1 MAAGTI
7 SRIRLENFMCHSSL
21 HIELGEHVNFITGQ
35 NGSGKSAILTAL
47 CVAFGC
53 RAKNTQRAASLKD
66 FIKTGCSYAS
76 ILVDISNH
84 GEDAFKPEV
93 FGNVII
99 LERRITESSSSTV
112 LKDQHGRKVAHRKD
126 DLVEIIEH
134 FNFFFKATLLQ
145 QVNDL
150 LGSIRKNLNAADS
163 IVEELERS
171 IMPVLKELDD
181 IQDKIKYM
189 EHIEEIAHEIENL
202 KKKLAWAWVY
212 DVDKKIG
219 EQTEKLEKLRER
231 IPACQE
237 RIDRNTAIIEE
248 LSKELIVKKENVR
261 SFLEKTQEVRRMKEK
276 MQHDIHEQSTNMSKT
291 IEKKVDC
298 SSSCFFSLAV
308 KLKMDLEKEHA
319 RGMQVLNKMNTRVK
333 QLEVQVHEF
342 QLQHMQQT
350 QAEVFQVEDSIR
362 ELQQEI
368 NSANLSATR
377 LSEEEK
383 KLSEELHDIIKS
395 ISDIGKEVDEDGRRI
410 NQLKSQIEDLRR
422 RQHDKLTAFGGDRV
436 QNLYRS
442 IERHHSRFKCPPIG
456 PIGYHVQLASD
467 CWSLAVDCALGRLL
481 DAFIVSCHKDS
492 LVLRECA
499 KEVKYHNLQIIIYD
513 FAKPRLDIPN
523 HLLPSTTHLTI
534 LSVIH
539 SENPTILNVLVDQGH
554 AERQV
559 LVRDYEVGKSVA
571 FDKRIRNLKEV
582 YTSDGCKMF
591 YRGSVETILPPNRKW
606 RAGRLCTS
614 LGEKIIEIENE
625 AAEIKKINSERLDC
639 KGKLVIDRDNINSK
653 LRSLKR
659 KREDEEQHLERK
671 KVQLDDTKKISI
683 ANKHDTA
690 VDTSELEAEM
700 MQVKED
706 IGNKELVLEKINLKL
721 TDALREENDK
731 RASYKDFIDILCFPV
746 VNSLHILNAKCF
758 TPESAHAEM
767 GSISD
772 AEHELQLVEEKIH
785 DAQQDKAHYEGVM
798 EMKVLAPIQ
807 MTESELTDLQK
818 LHQEYF
824 EKASRI
830 CAESEVEALGGVG
843 GSTLEQLSDCIN
855 KLNQKFQQE
864 SRRYTKTIDDLRALH
879 DKKGRK
885 ILRKQQMYEGFRGKL
900 NACQKALDLRWR
912 KFQRN
917 TGLLKRQLTWLFNEH
932 LGKKGISGHINVH
945 YKNEV
950 LSVELTMPQDASR
963 DTVRDTRGLSG
974 GERSFSTLCFTLALH
989 GMTEAPFR
997 AMDEFDVFMDAVS
1010 RKISLDTL
1018 VDFAV
1023 AQGSQWIFI
1032 TPHDISMVKAG
1043 DRIKKQQMAAPRG

>member
-76 ILVDISNH
+76 ILVDINNH

-134 FNFFFKATLLQ
+134 FNIDVENPCVIMSQDKSREFLHSGNDKDKFKFFFKATLLQ

-150 LGSIRKNLNAADS
+150 LGSIRKNLNVVDS

-181 IQDKIKYM
+181 IQDKIKNM

-248 LSKELIVKKENVR
+248 VRKEFIVKKENVR

-276 MQHDIHEQSTNMSKT
+276 MQHDIHE
-291 IEKKVDC
+291 
-298 SSSCFFSLAV
+298 AV

-319 RGMQVLNKMNTRVK
+319 RGMQVLNKMNTRVRR
-333 QLEVQVHEF
+333 LEVQVHEF
-342 QLQHMQQT
+342 QLKRMQQT
-350 QAEVFQVEDSIR
+350 QAEVFQVEDSIW

-368 NSANLSATR
+368 NSANLCATR

-383 KLSEELHDIIKS
+383 KLSEELQDIIKS
-395 ISDIGKEVDEDGRRI
+395 ISDIGKEIDEDGRRI
-410 NQLKSQIEDLRR
+410 NHLKSQIEDLRR
-422 RQHDKLTAFGGDRV
+422 RQHDK
-436 QNLYRS
+436 
-442 IERHHSRFKCPPIG
+442 
-456 PIGYHVQLASD
+456 
-467 CWSLAVDCALGRLL
+467 
-481 DAFIVSCHKDS
+481 
-492 LVLRECA
+492 
-499 KEVKYHNLQIIIYD
+499 
-513 FAKPRLDIPN
+513 
-523 HLLPSTTHLTI
+523 
-534 LSVIH
+534 
-539 SENPTILNVLVDQGH
+539 GH
-554 AERQV
+554 TERQV
-559 LVRDYEVGKSVA
+559 LVQDYEVGKSVA

-591 YRGSVETILPPNRKW
+591 CRGSVETILPPNRKW

-625 AAEIKKINSERLDC
+625 TAEIKKINSERWDL

-653 LRSLKR
+653 LRTLKR

-731 RASYKDFIDILCFPV
+731 RASYKNFIG
-746 VNSLHILNAKCF
+746 
-758 TPESAHAEM
+758 SAHAEM

-772 AEHELQLVEEKIH
+772 AEHELQLVEEKIN

-798 EMKVLAPIQ
+798 ERKVLAPIK
-807 MTESELTDLQK
+807 MAESELTDLQQ

-830 CAESEVEALGGVG
+830 CAEKEVEALGGVG
-843 GSTLEQLSDCIN
+843 GSTLEQLSDRIN

-864 SRRYTKTIDDLRALH
+864 SRRYTETIDDLRALH

-885 ILRKQQMYEGFRGKL
+885 ILRKQQMYAGFRGKL

-917 TGLLKRQLTWLFNEH
+917 AGLLKRQLTWLFNEH
-932 LGKKGISGHINVH
+932 LGKKGISGHINVD

-950 LSVELTMPQDASR
+950 LSVDLTMPQDASR

>member
-134 FNFFFKATLLQ
+134 FNIDVENPCVIMSQDKSREFLHSGNDKDKFKFFFKATLLQ

-181 IQDKIKYM
+181 IQDKIKNM

-276 MQHDIHEQSTNMSKT
+276 MQHDIHE
-291 IEKKVDC
+291 
-298 SSSCFFSLAV
+298 AV

-422 RQHDKLTAFGGDRV
+422 HKHDKLTAFGGDRV

-513 FAKPRLDIPN
+513 FAKPRLGIPN
-523 HLLPSTTHLTI
+523 HLLPSTTHPTI

-571 FDKRIRNLKEV
+571 FDKRIQNLKEV
-582 YTSDGCKMF
+582 YTSDGCKMH
-591 YRGSVETILPPNRKW
+591 V
-606 RAGRLCTS
+606 
-614 LGEKIIEIENE
+614 
-625 AAEIKKINSERLDC
+625 
-639 KGKLVIDRDNINSK
+639 
-653 LRSLKR
+653 KR
-659 KREDEEQHLERK
+659 HWTYD
-671 KVQLDDTKKISI
+671 
-683 ANKHDTA
+683 
-690 VDTSELEAEM
+690 
-700 MQVKED
+700 
-706 IGNKELVLEKINLKL
+706 
-721 TDALREENDK
+721 
-731 RASYKDFIDILCFPV
+731 
-746 VNSLHILNAKCF
+746 
-758 TPESAHAEM
+758 
-767 GSISD
+767 
-772 AEHELQLVEEKIH
+772 
-785 DAQQDKAHYEGVM
+785 
-798 EMKVLAPIQ
+798 
-807 MTESELTDLQK
+807 
-818 LHQEYF
+818 
-824 EKASRI
+824 
-830 CAESEVEALGGVG
+830 G
-843 GSTLEQLSDCIN
+843 GS
-855 KLNQKFQQE
+855 
-864 SRRYTKTIDDLRALH
+864 
-879 DKKGRK
+879 
-885 ILRKQQMYEGFRGKL
+885 FREML
-900 NACQKALDLRWR
+900 
-912 KFQRN
+912 
-917 TGLLKRQLTWLFNEH
+917 
-932 LGKKGISGHINVH
+932 
-945 YKNEV
+945 
-950 LSVELTMPQDASR
+950 
-963 DTVRDTRGLSG
+963 
-974 GERSFSTLCFTLALH
+974 
-989 GMTEAPFR
+989 
-997 AMDEFDVFMDAVS
+997 VF
-1010 RKISLDTL
+1010 
-1018 VDFAV
+1018 
-1023 AQGSQWIFI
+1023 
-1032 TPHDISMVKAG
+1032 
-1043 DRIKKQQMAAPRG
+1043 

>member
-76 ILVDISNH
+76 ILVDINNH

-134 FNFFFKATLLQ
+134 FNIDVENPCVIMSQDKSREFLHSGNDKDKFKFFFKATLLQ

-150 LGSIRKNLNAADS
+150 LGSIRKNLNVVDS

-181 IQDKIKYM
+181 IQDKIKNM

-248 LSKELIVKKENVR
+248 VRKEFIVKKENVR

-276 MQHDIHEQSTNMSKT
+276 MQHDIHE
-291 IEKKVDC
+291 
-298 SSSCFFSLAV
+298 AV

-319 RGMQVLNKMNTRVK
+319 RGMQVLNKMNTRVRR
-333 QLEVQVHEF
+333 LEVQVHEF
-342 QLQHMQQT
+342 QLKRMQQT
-350 QAEVFQVEDSIR
+350 QAEVFQVEDSIW

-368 NSANLSATR
+368 NSANLCATR

-383 KLSEELHDIIKS
+383 KLSEELQDIIKS
-395 ISDIGKEVDEDGRRI
+395 ISDIGKEIDEDGRRI
-410 NQLKSQIEDLRR
+410 NHLKSQIEDLRR

-436 QNLYRS
+436 QSLYRS

-492 LVLRECA
+492 LILRECA

-523 HLLPSTTHLTI
+523 HLLPSTTHPTI

-539 SENPTILNVLVDQGH
+539 SKNPTILNVLVDQGH
-554 AERQV
+554 TERQV
-559 LVRDYEVGKSVA
+559 LVQDYEVGKSVA

-591 YRGSVETILPPNRKW
+591 CRGSVETILPPNRKW

-625 AAEIKKINSERLDC
+625 TAEIKKINSERWDL

-653 LRSLKR
+653 LRTLKR

-731 RASYKDFIDILCFPV
+731 RASYKNFIG
-746 VNSLHILNAKCF
+746 
-758 TPESAHAEM
+758 SAHAEM

-772 AEHELQLVEEKIH
+772 AEHELQLVEEKIN
-785 DAQQDKAHYEGVM
+785 DAQ
-798 EMKVLAPIQ
+798 
-807 MTESELTDLQK
+807 
-818 LHQEYF
+818 QEYF

-830 CAESEVEALGGVG
+830 CAEKEVEALGGVG
-843 GSTLEQLSDCIN
+843 GSTLEQLSDRIN

-864 SRRYTKTIDDLRALH
+864 SRRYTETIDDLRALH

-885 ILRKQQMYEGFRGKL
+885 ILRKQQMYAGFRGKL

-917 TGLLKRQLTWLFNEH
+917 AGLLKRQLTWLFNEH
-932 LGKKGISGHINVH
+932 LGKKGISGHINVD

-950 LSVELTMPQDASR
+950 LSVDLTMPQDASR

>member
-66 FIKTGCSYAS
+66 FIKTGCSCAS
-76 ILVDISNH
+76 ILVDINNH

-134 FNFFFKATLLQ
+134 FNIDVENPCVIMSQDKSREFLHSGNDKDKFKFFFKATLLQ

-171 IMPVLKELDD
+171 ITPVLKELDD
-181 IQDKIKYM
+181 IQDKIKNM

-248 LSKELIVKKENVR
+248 LRKEFIVKKENVR

-276 MQHDIHEQSTNMSKT
+276 MQHDIHE
-291 IEKKVDC
+291 
-298 SSSCFFSLAV
+298 AV

-319 RGMQVLNKMNTRVK
+319 RGMQVLNKMNTRVR
-333 QLEVQVHEF
+333 QLEAQVNEF

-350 QAEVFQVEDSIR
+350 QAEVFQVQDSIR

-368 NSANLSATR
+368 NSANLNATR
-377 LSEEEK
+377 LNDEEK
-383 KLSEELHDIIKS
+383 NLSEELQDIIKS
-395 ISDIGKEVDEDGRRI
+395 ISDIEKEIDEDGRRI
-410 NQLKSQIEDLRR
+410 NQLKYQIDDLRQ
-422 RQHDKLTAFGGDRV
+422 RQRDKLTAFGGDRV
-436 QNLYRS
+436 QSLYRS

-492 LVLRECA
+492 LILRECA

-513 FAKPRLDIPN
+513 FAKPQLHIPN
-523 HLLPSTTHLTI
+523 HLLPSTLHPTI

-571 FDKRIRNLKEV
+571 FDKRIQNLKEV
-582 YTSDGCKMF
+582 YTSDGCKM
-591 YRGSVETILPPNRKW
+591 YRRGSVEAILPPNRKW
-606 RAGRLCTS
+606 RTGRLCTS
-614 LGEKIIEIENE
+614 LGEKITEIENE
-625 AAEIKKINSERLDC
+625 AAEIKKINSERLDR
-639 KGKLVIDRDNINSK
+639 KGKLVIDRNNINSE
-653 LRSLKR
+653 LRTLKR
-659 KREDEEQHLERK
+659 KREDEEQRLERK

-690 VDTSELEAEM
+690 VDTSELMAEM

-721 TDALREENDK
+721 ADALGEENDK
-731 RASYKDFIDILCFPV
+731 RASYKDFM
-746 VNSLHILNAKCF
+746 
-758 TPESAHAEM
+758 ESAHAEM

-772 AEHELQLVEEKIH
+772 VERELQLVEEKIH

-798 EMKVLAPIQ
+798 ERKVLDPIK
-807 MTESELTDLQK
+807 MAELELTDLQQ
-818 LHQEYF
+818 LYQEYF

-843 GSTLEQLSDCIN
+843 GSTMEQLSDRIN

-864 SRRYTKTIDDLRALH
+864 SRRYTENIDDLRALH

-885 ILRKQQMYEGFRGKL
+885 ILRKQQMYAGFRDKL

-917 TGLLKRQLTWLFNEH
+917 AGLLKRQLTWLFNEH
-932 LGKKGISGHINVH
+932 LGKKGISGHINVD

-963 DTVRDTRGLSG
+963 YTVRDTRGLSG

-997 AMDEFDVFMDAVS
+997 AMDEFDVFMH
-1010 RKISLDTL
+1010 
-1018 VDFAV
+1018 
-1023 AQGSQWIFI
+1023 GEGW
-1032 TPHDISMVKAG
+1032 G
-1043 DRIKKQQMAAPRG
+1043 

>member
-76 ILVDISNH
+76 ILVDINNH
-84 GEDAFKPEV
+84 GEDAFKHEV

-134 FNFFFKATLLQ
+134 FNIDVENPCVIMSQDKSREFLHSGNDKDKFMFFFKATLLQ

-150 LGSIRKNLNAADS
+150 LGSIRKNLNVADS

-181 IQDKIKYM
+181 IQDKIKNM

-248 LSKELIVKKENVR
+248 LRKEFIVKKENVR

-276 MQHDIHEQSTNMSKT
+276 MQHDIHE
-291 IEKKVDC
+291 
-298 SSSCFFSLAV
+298 AV

-319 RGMQVLNKMNTRVK
+319 RGMQVLNKMNTRVR
-333 QLEVQVHEF
+333 QLEAQVHEF
-342 QLQHMQQT
+342 QLKHMQQT
-350 QAEVFQVEDSIR
+350 QAEVFQVEDSIW

-383 KLSEELHDIIKS
+383 KLSEELQDIIKS
-395 ISDIGKEVDEDGRRI
+395 ISDIGKEIDEDGRRI

-422 RQHDKLTAFGGDRV
+422 RQHDK
-436 QNLYRS
+436 
-442 IERHHSRFKCPPIG
+442 
-456 PIGYHVQLASD
+456 QLASN

-513 FAKPRLDIPN
+513 FSKPRLVIPN
-523 HLLPSTTHLTI
+523 HLLPSTTHPTI

-554 AERQV
+554 TERQV
-559 LVRDYEVGKSVA
+559 LVQDYEAGKSVA

-582 YTSDGCKMF
+582 YTSDGSKMF
-591 YRGSVETILPPNRKW
+591 YRASVETILPPNRKW

-625 AAEIKKINSERLDC
+625 TAEIKKINSERWDR

-653 LRSLKR
+653 LRTLKR

-731 RASYKDFIDILCFPV
+731 RASYKNFI
-746 VNSLHILNAKCF
+746 
-758 TPESAHAEM
+758 ESAHAEM

-772 AEHELQLVEEKIH
+772 AEHELQLVEEKIN

-798 EMKVLAPIQ
+798 ERKVLAPIK
-807 MTESELTDLQK
+807 MAESELTDLQQ

-830 CAESEVEALGGVG
+830 CAENEVEALGGVG
-843 GSTLEQLSDCIN
+843 GSTLEQLSDRIN
-855 KLNQKFQQE
+855 KLNKKFQQE
-864 SRRYTKTIDDLRALH
+864 SRRYTETIDDLRALH
-879 DKKGRK
+879 DKKERK
-885 ILRKQQMYEGFRGKL
+885 ILRKQQMYAGFRGKL

-917 TGLLKRQLTWLFNEH
+917 AGLLKRQLTWLFNEH
-932 LGKKGISGHINVH
+932 LGKKGISGHINVD

>member
-134 FNFFFKATLLQ
+134 FNIDVENPCVIMSQDKSREFLHSGNDKDKFKFFFKATLLQ

-181 IQDKIKYM
+181 IQDKIKNM

-276 MQHDIHEQSTNMSKT
+276 MQHDIHE
-291 IEKKVDC
+291 
-298 SSSCFFSLAV
+298 AV

-422 RQHDKLTAFGGDRV
+422 HKHDKLTAFGGDRV

-513 FAKPRLDIPN
+513 FAKPRLGIPN
-523 HLLPSTTHLTI
+523 HLLPSTTHPTI

-571 FDKRIRNLKEV
+571 FDKRIQNLKEV

-625 AAEIKKINSERLDC
+625 AAEIKKINSERLDR

-683 ANKHDTA
+683 ANKHDTV

-731 RASYKDFIDILCFPV
+731 RASYKDFI
-746 VNSLHILNAKCF
+746 
-758 TPESAHAEM
+758 ESAHAEM

-807 MTESELTDLQK
+807 ITESELTDLQK

-843 GSTLEQLSDCIN
+843 GSTLEQLSDRIN

-864 SRRYTKTIDDLRALH
+864 RRRYTETIDDLRALH

-885 ILRKQQMYEGFRGKL
+885 ILRKQQMYAGFRGKL

-917 TGLLKRQLTWLFNEH
+917 AGLLKRQLTWLFNEH
-932 LGKKGISGHINVH
+932 LGKKGISGHINVD

-1018 VDFAV
+1018 VDFAA

>member
-76 ILVDISNH
+76 IVVDISNH

-93 FGNVII
+93 YGNVII

-145 QVNDL
+145 QVNDM
-150 LGSIRKNLNAADS
+150 LGSIREKLTGADS
-163 IVEELERS
+163 IVEELEKS
-171 IMPVLKELDD
+171 IGPVLKDLDD
-181 IQDKIKYM
+181 LQGKIKNM
-189 EHIEEIAHEIENL
+189 EHIEEIAHEIDNL

-212 DVDKKIG
+212 DVVKKIE
-219 EQTEKLEKLRER
+219 EQANKLEKLKER

-248 LSKELIVKKENVR
+248 LRKDFIVKKENVR

-276 MQHDIHEQSTNMSKT
+276 LEHDMHE
-291 IEKKVDC
+291 
-298 SSSCFFSLAV
+298 AG
-308 KLKMDLEKEHA
+308 KLKMDLEKEHE
-319 RGMQVLNKMNTRVK
+319 RGMQMLNKMNNRVR
-333 QLEVQVHEF
+333 QLQVQVDEF
-342 QLQHMQQT
+342 ELQHMQET
-350 QAEVFQVEDSIR
+350 QAEVSQIEDKMR

-368 NSANLSATR
+368 NSAHLSATR
-377 LSEEEK
+377 LKEEEK
-383 KLSEELHDIIKS
+383 KLSEELWGITKS
-395 ISDIGKEVDEDGRRI
+395 IGDIEKKIAEDARKI
-410 NQLKSQIEDLRR
+410 NHLKSQIRDFQQ
-422 RQHDKLTAFGGDRV
+422 RQHDKVTAFGGDRV
-436 QNLYRS
+436 LSLFRS
-442 IERHHSRFKCPPIG
+442 IERHQSRFKCPPVG
-456 PIGYHVQLASD
+456 PIGAHVELSSD
-467 CWSLAVDCALGRLL
+467 SWSVAVDCAFGRLL

-492 LVLRECA
+492 LLLRECA
-499 KEVKYHNLQIIIYD
+499 KEANYRNLQIIIYD
-513 FAKPRLDIPN
+513 FAKPLHDIPN
-523 HLLPSTTHLTI
+523 HLVPSTPHPTI
-534 LSVIH
+534 LSVIR
-539 SENPTILNVLVDQGH
+539 SESPTILNVLVDQGH

-559 LVRDYEVGKSVA
+559 LVQDYEMGKSVA
-571 FDKRIRNLKEV
+571 FDQRIQNLKEV
-582 YTSDGCKMF
+582 YTSDGYKMF
-591 YRGSVETILPPNRKW
+591 CRGSVQTILPPNRKW

-614 LGEKIIEIENE
+614 VGETITEMKNE
-625 AAEIKKINSERLDC
+625 ATGIEQINLEREGQKSELVVQRGKIELQ
-639 KGKLVIDRDNINSK
+639 

-659 KREDEEQHLERK
+659 KREDEERRLERK
-671 KVQLDDTKKISI
+671 KLQLDDTKKLS
-683 ANKHDTA
+683 ADNNHDTA
-690 VDTSELEAEM
+690 VDTSELVAEM

-706 IGNKELVLEKINLKL
+706 IGNKELVLQKINLKL
-721 TDALREENDK
+721 TDALQEENNK
-731 RASYKDFIDILCFPV
+731 RASYKDFI
-746 VNSLHILNAKCF
+746 
-758 TPESAHAEM
+758 ESAYAEM

-772 AEHELQLVEEKIH
+772 VEHELQLVEEKIH
-785 DAQQDKAHYEGVM
+785 DAQQEKAHYEDVM
-798 EMKVLAPIQ
+798 ERKVLAPIKTAE
-807 MTESELTDLQK
+807 TEYTNLQQ

-824 EKASRI
+824 EKASKI
-830 CAESEVEALGGVG
+830 CIESEVEALGGVA
-843 GSTLEQLSDCIN
+843 GSTLEQLSEEIN
-855 KLNQKFQQE
+855 KLTRRLQQE
-864 SRRYTKTIDDLRALH
+864 SRRYTESIDDLRALH
-879 DKKGRK
+879 DKTRQK
-885 ILRKQQMYEGFRGKL
+885 ILRKQQMYAGFRDKL
-900 NACQKALDLRWR
+900 NACQKALDLRWK

-917 TGLLKRQLTWLFNEH
+917 AGLLKRQLTWLFNEH
-932 LGKKGISGHINVH
+932 LGKKGISGHINVD
-945 YKNEV
+945 YKNQV
-950 LSVELTMPQDASR
+950 LSVELTMPQDTSR
-963 DTVRDTRGLSG
+963 DTIRDTRGLSG

-989 GMTEAPFR
+989 GMTESPFR

-1018 VDFAV
+1018 VDFAI

>member
-76 ILVDISNH
+76 ILVDINNH
-84 GEDAFKPEV
+84 GEDAFKHEV

-150 LGSIRKNLNAADS
+150 LGSIRKNLNVADS

-181 IQDKIKYM
+181 IQDKIKNM

-248 LSKELIVKKENVR
+248 LRKEFIVKKENVR

-276 MQHDIHEQSTNMSKT
+276 MQHDIHE
-291 IEKKVDC
+291 
-298 SSSCFFSLAV
+298 AV

-319 RGMQVLNKMNTRVK
+319 RGMQVLNKMNTRVR
-333 QLEVQVHEF
+333 QLEAQVHEF
-342 QLQHMQQT
+342 QLKHMQQT
-350 QAEVFQVEDSIR
+350 QAEVFQVEDSIW

-383 KLSEELHDIIKS
+383 KLSEELQDIIKS
-395 ISDIGKEVDEDGRRI
+395 ISDIGKEIDEDGRRI

-436 QNLYRS
+436 QSLYRS

-456 PIGYHVQLASD
+456 PIGYHVQLASN

-513 FAKPRLDIPN
+513 FSKPRLVIPN
-523 HLLPSTTHLTI
+523 HLLPSTTHPTI

-554 AERQV
+554 TERQV
-559 LVRDYEVGKSVA
+559 LVQDYEAGKSVA

-582 YTSDGCKMF
+582 YTSDGSKMF
-591 YRGSVETILPPNRKW
+591 YRASVETILPPNRKW

-625 AAEIKKINSERLDC
+625 TAEIKKINSERWDR

-653 LRSLKR
+653 LRTLKR

-731 RASYKDFIDILCFPV
+731 RASYKNFI
-746 VNSLHILNAKCF
+746 
-758 TPESAHAEM
+758 ESAHAEM

-772 AEHELQLVEEKIH
+772 AEHELQLVEEKIN
-785 DAQQDKAHYEGVM
+785 DAQQ
-798 EMKVLAPIQ
+798 
-807 MTESELTDLQK
+807 
-818 LHQEYF
+818 
-824 EKASRI
+824 R
-830 CAESEVEALGGVG
+830 
-843 GSTLEQLSDCIN
+843 
-855 KLNQKFQQE
+855 
-864 SRRYTKTIDDLRALH
+864 
-879 DKKGRK
+879 
-885 ILRKQQMYEGFRGKL
+885 
-900 NACQKALDLRWR
+900 
-912 KFQRN
+912 
-917 TGLLKRQLTWLFNEH
+917 
-932 LGKKGISGHINVH
+932 GISCFDLFQIQGI
-945 YKNEV
+945 
-950 LSVELTMPQDASR
+950 QR
-963 DTVRDTRGLSG
+963 IWWQCR
-974 GERSFSTLCFTLALH
+974 ERMNRFLEN
-989 GMTEAPFR
+989 MQE
-997 AMDEFDVFMDAVS
+997 DEFM
-1010 RKISLDTL
+1010 RTN
-1018 VDFAV
+1018 
-1023 AQGSQWIFI
+1023 
-1032 TPHDISMVKAG
+1032 
-1043 DRIKKQQMAAPRG
+1043 

>member
-7 SRIRLENFMCHSSL
+7 SRIRLENF
-21 HIELGEHVNFITGQ
+21 IGAG
-35 NGSGKSAILTAL
+35 GKSAILTAL

-66 FIKTGCSYAS
+66 FIKTGCSCAS
-76 ILVDISNH
+76 ILVDINNH

-171 IMPVLKELDD
+171 ITPVLKELDD
-181 IQDKIKYM
+181 IQDKIKNM
-189 EHIEEIAHEIENL
+189 EHIVEIAHEIENL

-248 LSKELIVKKENVR
+248 LRKEFIVKKENVR
-261 SFLEKTQEVRRMKEK
+261 SYLEKTQEVRRMKEK
-276 MQHDIHEQSTNMSKT
+276 MQHDIHEAQGSRENMGDSRNIDAVELSCSCSYSLRISQVHVFVPVLRCPYLFVLLDADLAPACPTIVLLQSQHRAPPQLLMPSAGAHLQMPLLILAGPKLCCWSNMRAAGVEEGHQRKQVKGDSGAF
-291 IEKKVDC
+291 V
-298 SSSCFFSLAV
+298 SSITTLVRSICPVAV

-319 RGMQVLNKMNTRVK
+319 RGMQVLNKMNTRVR
-333 QLEVQVHEF
+333 QLEAQVNEF

-350 QAEVFQVEDSIR
+350 QHFCMKLKAEVFQVEDSIR

-368 NSANLSATR
+368 NSANLNATR
-377 LSEEEK
+377 LNDEEK
-383 KLSEELHDIIKS
+383 NLSEELQDIIKS
-395 ISDIGKEVDEDGRRI
+395 ISDIGKEIDEDGRKI
-410 NQLKSQIEDLRR
+410 NQLKYQIEDLRQCQR
-422 RQHDKLTAFGGDRV
+422 DKLTAFGWDGV
-436 QNLYRS
+436 QSLYRS

-456 PIGYHVQLASD
+456 PIGYHVLLVSD

-513 FAKPRLDIPN
+513 FTKPQLDIPN
-523 HLLPSTTHLTI
+523 HLLPSTPHPTI

-539 SENPTILNVLVDQGH
+539 LENPTILNVLVDQGH

-571 FDKRIRNLKEV
+571 FDKRIRNLKE
-582 YTSDGCKMF
+582 
-591 YRGSVETILPPNRKW
+591 
-606 RAGRLCTS
+606 
-614 LGEKIIEIENE
+614 
-625 AAEIKKINSERLDC
+625 
-639 KGKLVIDRDNINSK
+639 
-653 LRSLKR
+653 
-659 KREDEEQHLERK
+659 
-671 KVQLDDTKKISI
+671 
-683 ANKHDTA
+683 
-690 VDTSELEAEM
+690 
-700 MQVKED
+700 
-706 IGNKELVLEKINLKL
+706 
-721 TDALREENDK
+721 
-731 RASYKDFIDILCFPV
+731 
-746 VNSLHILNAKCF
+746 
-758 TPESAHAEM
+758 
-767 GSISD
+767 
-772 AEHELQLVEEKIH
+772 
-785 DAQQDKAHYEGVM
+785 DKAHYEGVM
-798 EMKVLAPIQ
+798 ERKVLAPIK
-807 MTESELTDLQK
+807 MAESELTDLQQ
-818 LHQEYF
+818 LYQEYF

-843 GSTLEQLSDCIN
+843 GSTMEQLSDRIN

-864 SRRYTKTIDDLRALH
+864 SRRYTENIDDLRALH
-879 DKKGRK
+879 DNKGRK
-885 ILRKQQMYEGFRGKL
+885 ILRKQQMYAGFRDKL

-917 TGLLKRQLTWLFNEH
+917 AGLLKRQLTWLFNEH
-932 LGKKGISGHINVH
+932 LGQKGISGHINVD

-1032 TPHDISMVKAG
+1032 TPHDIRSINTISISVVLGFILFYNSSDLSFSMVKAG

>member
-21 HIELGEHVNFITGQ
+21 HIELDDYVNFITGQ

-66 FIKTGCSYAS
+66 FIKTGCSYAA
-76 ILVDISNH
+76 IIVDINNH
-84 GEDAFKPEV
+84 GDDAFKPELY
-93 FGNVII
+93 GNTII
-99 LERRITESSSSTV
+99 LERRITESTSSTV
-112 LKDQHGRKVAHRKD
+112 LKDQRGRKVANRKD
-126 DLVEIIEH
+126 DLNEIIEH
-134 FNFFFKATLLQ
+134 FNIEVENPCVIMSQDKSREFLHSGNDKDKFKFFFKATLLQ

-150 LGSIRKNLNAADS
+150 LATIRSNLNTADS
-163 IVEELERS
+163 IVEELEMS
-171 IMPVLKELDD
+171 IRPALKELDE
-181 IQDKIKYM
+181 IQEKIKNM
-189 EHIEEIAHEIENL
+189 EHIEEIAHEIEDL

-212 DVDKKIG
+212 DVDKKIQ
-219 EQTEKLEKLRER
+219 EQAEKVEKLKER

-237 RIDRNTAIIEE
+237 RIDRNTA
-248 LSKELIVKKENVR
+248 
-261 SFLEKTQEVRRMKEK
+261 M
-276 MQHDIHEQSTNMSKT
+276 
-291 IEKKVDC
+291 
-298 SSSCFFSLAV
+298 

-319 RGMQVLNKMNTRVK
+319 RGIQVLNKLKARVI
-333 QLEVQVHEF
+333 QLEAQVHEF
-342 QLQHMQQT
+342 QLQHMEQT
-350 QAEVFQVEDSIR
+350 QAEVSQIEDSIR

-368 NSANLSATR
+368 YSAQLTATR
-377 LSEEEK
+377 LNEEEK
-383 KLSEELHDIIKS
+383 KLCEELSGINKNID
-395 ISDIGKEVDEDGRRI
+395 DIGKEIDEDGRRI
-410 NQLKSQIEDLRR
+410 RQLKDQIDDLGRR
-422 RQHDKLTAFGGDRV
+422 RRDKLTAFGGDRV
-436 QNLYRS
+436 LNLYKS
-442 IERHHSRFKCPPIG
+442 IERHQSKFKCPPIG
-456 PIGYHVQLASD
+456 PIGYHVQLSSD
-467 CWSLAVDCALGRLL
+467 SWSIAIDYAFGGLL

-492 LVLRECA
+492 LILRECA
-499 KEVKYHNLQIIIYD
+499 KEVNYHSLQIIIYD
-513 FAKPRLDIPN
+513 FTKPQLDIPN
-523 HLLPSTTHLTI
+523 HLLPSTTHPTI

-539 SENPTILNVLVDQGH
+539 SENPTVLNVLVDQGH
-554 AERQV
+554 AERKV

-571 FDKRIRNLKEV
+571 FDQRIRNLKEV

-591 YRGSVETILPPNRKW
+591 FRGSVQTIHPPNRKW

-614 LGEKIIEIENE
+614 LGEKITEMEEEATEIQQ
-625 AAEIKKINSERLDC
+625 IKSKRLDHRQ
-639 KGKLVIDRDNINSK
+639 KLISRRENVQSE

-659 KREDEEQHLERK
+659 KKEDEERHLKRK
-671 KVQLDDTKKISI
+671 RLQLDDTKKISI
-683 ANKHDTA
+683 DNNHAAA
-690 VDTSELEAEM
+690 VDTAELEAEM

-706 IGNKELVLEKINLKL
+706 IENRESVLQKISLKL
-721 TDALREENDK
+721 TDALQEENNR
-731 RASYKDFIDILCFPV
+731 RASCKSFI
-746 VNSLHILNAKCF
+746 
-758 TPESAHAEM
+758 ESTHAEM

-772 AEHELQLVEEKIH
+772 VEHELQLVEEKIH
-785 DAQQDKAHYEGVM
+785 HAKQEKAHYEYVM
-798 EMKVLAPIQ
+798 EKKVLAVIKLA
-807 MTESELTDLQK
+807 ESEFTDLQQ
-818 LHQEYF
+818 LRQEYF
-824 EKASRI
+824 EKASKI

-843 GSTLEQLSDCIN
+843 GSTLEQLSSRIN
-855 KLNQKFQQE
+855 KLKQRFQQE
-864 SRRYTKTIDDLRALH
+864 SRRYTETIDDLRALH
-879 DKKGRK
+879 DKKGKK
-885 ILRKQQMYEGFRGKL
+885 ILRKQQMYEGFRDKL

-917 TGLLKRQLTWLFNEH
+917 AGLLKRQLTWLFNEH
-932 LGKKGISGHINVH
+932 LGKKGISGYINID
-945 YKNEV
+945 YKNEL

>member
-76 ILVDISNH
+76 ILVDINNH

-134 FNFFFKATLLQ
+134 FNIDVENPCVIMSQDKSREFLHSGNDKDKFKFFFKATLLQ

-150 LGSIRKNLNAADS
+150 LGSIRKNLNVVDS

-181 IQDKIKYM
+181 IQDKIKNM

-248 LSKELIVKKENVR
+248 VRKEFIVKKENVR

-276 MQHDIHEQSTNMSKT
+276 MQHDIHE
-291 IEKKVDC
+291 
-298 SSSCFFSLAV
+298 AV

-319 RGMQVLNKMNTRVK
+319 RGMQVLNKMNTRVRR
-333 QLEVQVHEF
+333 LEVQVHEF
-342 QLQHMQQT
+342 QLKRMQQT
-350 QAEVFQVEDSIR
+350 QAEVFQVEDSIW

-368 NSANLSATR
+368 NSANLCATR

-383 KLSEELHDIIKS
+383 KLSEELQDIIKS
-395 ISDIGKEVDEDGRRI
+395 ISDIGKEIDEDGRRI
-410 NQLKSQIEDLRR
+410 NHLKSQIEDLRR

-436 QNLYRS
+436 QSLYRS

-492 LVLRECA
+492 LILRECA

-523 HLLPSTTHLTI
+523 HLLPSTTHPTI

-539 SENPTILNVLVDQGH
+539 SKNPTILNVLVDQGH
-554 AERQV
+554 TERQV
-559 LVRDYEVGKSVA
+559 LVQDYEVGKSVA

-591 YRGSVETILPPNRKW
+591 CRGSVETILPPNRKW

-625 AAEIKKINSERLDC
+625 TAEIKKINSERWDL

-653 LRSLKR
+653 LRTLKR

-671 KVQLDDTKKISI
+671 K
-683 ANKHDTA
+683 
-690 VDTSELEAEM
+690 
-700 MQVKED
+700 QVKED

-731 RASYKDFIDILCFPV
+731 RASYKNFIG
-746 VNSLHILNAKCF
+746 
-758 TPESAHAEM
+758 SAHAEM

-772 AEHELQLVEEKIH
+772 AEHELQLVEEKIN

-798 EMKVLAPIQ
+798 ERKVLAPIK
-807 MTESELTDLQK
+807 MAESELTDLQQ

-830 CAESEVEALGGVG
+830 CAEKEVEALGGVG
-843 GSTLEQLSDCIN
+843 GSTLEQLSDRIN

-864 SRRYTKTIDDLRALH
+864 SRRYTETIDDLRALH

-885 ILRKQQMYEGFRGKL
+885 ILRKQQMYAGFRGKL

-917 TGLLKRQLTWLFNEH
+917 AGLLKRQLTWLFNEH
-932 LGKKGISGHINVH
+932 LGKKGISGHINVD

-950 LSVELTMPQDASR
+950 LSVDLTMPQDASR